1 MRQLNNQNIIDPT
14 TGQSISFT
22 GQVGLNVYPD
32 LVNHFCLKG
41 YYCPA
46 GTQSMIA
53 CPAGTYN
60 KLFGRKNII
69 DCVRT
74 DPGYYTS
81 IEA

>member
-1 MRQLNNQNIIDPT
+1 
-14 TGQSISFT
+14 
-22 GQVGLNVYPD
+22 
-32 LVNHFCLKG
+32 
-41 YYCPA
+41 
-46 GTQSMIA
+46 MIA